1 MQLKALSSLL
11 FLLASFFCFSQSDSI
26 AYTPG
31 MPIEDGIYL
40 SYQDFR
46 FNKGIAK
53 SQIKSTQDKD
63 QLEFISKVLTE
74 EKITIITNGNEL
86 TYNSKDVWAYFQ
98 NNTFY
103 INFKGE
109 FYRVPVFGS
118 ISYLVAYV
126 TVISPA
132 FYDPR
137 FALSSPASTS
147 KELKEFL
154 MNFYDGELK
163 EFNLTSAEELLS
175 RDAALFEEYK
185 KLSNRKKKDEVYKF
199 IRRFNQAHP
208 VHFLK

>member
-11 FLLASFFCFSQSDSI
+11 FLLATFFCFSQSDSI

-53 SQIKSTQDKD
+53 SQIKSTLDKD

-74 EKITIITNGNEL
+74 EKITIITNGNEH

-118 ISYLVAYV
+118 ISY
-126 TVISPA
+126 S
-132 FYDPR
+132 
-137 FALSSPASTS
+137 
-147 KELKEFL
+147 
-154 MNFYDGELK
+154 
-163 EFNLTSAEELLS
+163 
-175 RDAALFEEYK
+175 
-185 KLSNRKKKDEVYKF
+185 
-199 IRRFNQAHP
+199 
-208 VHFLK
+208 

>member
-1 MQLKALSSLL
+1 MHLKALYSLL
-11 FLLASFFCFSQSDSI
+11 FLLASFFCFSQSDSV
-26 AYTPG
+26 AYAPG

-74 EKITIITNGNEL
+74 EKITIITNGNEN
-86 TYNSKDVWAYFQ
+86 TFNSKDVWAYFQ

-208 VHFLK
+208 VYFLK